1 MLNTIIKRQLSYV
14 VSWVDFLLWPELPES
29 LNATFYCKEKD
40 CLVFFWPFSL
50 LLLET
55 RTCLHRHSVSLA
67 SRLDQEM
74 RRWLILH
81 ETRFTRLRF
90 FTFHFIDVDT
100 LYLFLNWFSMRVSDD
115 QKYVCGHR
123 LQCIHLYKYK
133 KIQGS
138 RFQRNYIIAR
148 DQKVIYMARYFNHH
162 RKYTAFSSQD
172 PWKFTTRDHS
182 SFAN

>member
-1 MLNTIIKRQLSYV
+1 M
-14 VSWVDFLLWPELPES
+14 SWVDFLLWPELPES

-148 DQKVIYMARYFNHH
+148 DQKSDLHGTSFQ
-162 RKYTAFSSQD
+162 SSPKINRMLITRPICIQ
-172 PWKFTTRDHS
+172 WKFTTPDHR